1 MCWKNG
7 LFAQKICFTIKFYN
21 TALSISATYAEK
33 LREKLRV
40 FQEATNTRKYLMLV
54 LITTFGL
61 KDNQNSLGLVEKI
74 LILDDLFEK

>member
-1 MCWKNG
+1 M
-7 LFAQKICFTIKFYN
+7 
-21 TALSISATYAEK
+21 
-33 LREKLRV
+33 RV